1 MLLLISLL
9 AFRYYFPNSGHVMF
23 SLEFAYCLFISFCT
37 LVHVDSATFSGA
49 TSHGLQWGNK
59 TYRLKRSI
67 VGFSTH
73 YQGYR
78 KSQLEI
84 SLETLRSRFKTLLET
99 LRSTNCGLSLTV
111 SRYLYPSAS
120 ISGDSGVEARG
131 CHVCV
136 HSFTSILAEIFS
148 SK

>member
-49 TSHGLQWGNK
+49 TSHGLQWENK
-59 TYRLKRSI
+59 TYKLKRSI
-67 VGFSTH
+67 VGSSTH

-78 KSQLEI
+78 KSQLEL
-84 SLETLRSRFKTLLET
+84 SLETLRSRFGHFAANLT
-99 LRSTNCGLSLTV
+99 TNCGLSLTV

-120 ISGDSGVEARG
+120 ISGDSGVEAQG